1 MSTSEWVPVGLRVV
15 EAGDRVRGRHKFSLS
30 PHPGGLQREP
40 SEELRLELGHSG
52 RADVRAGGAGDG
64 SDEAITAQPSL
75 YTALRLLASED
86 GGVQSGVQVLD
97 RALLVLTGYNLHI
110 SNKGKRKQF
119 IVKFD

>member
-30 PHPGGLQREP
+30 PHPGGLEREP

-52 RADVRAGGAGDG
+52 WADVRAGGAGDG

-75 YTALRLLASED
+75 YTALGLLASED
-86 GGVQSGVQVLD
+86 GGVQSGVEVLD
-97 RALLVLTGYNLHI
+97 RAVSTDWLQPPHL
-110 SNKGKRKQF
+110 KGKRKQF